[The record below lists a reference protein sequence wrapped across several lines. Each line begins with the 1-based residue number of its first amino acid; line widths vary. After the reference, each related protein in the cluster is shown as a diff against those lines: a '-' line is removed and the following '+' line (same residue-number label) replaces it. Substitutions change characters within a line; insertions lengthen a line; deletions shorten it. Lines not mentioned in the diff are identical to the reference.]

1 MLSTGMCIKKG
12 KKHKN
17 LFYEDESDTI
27 FINGNQLMTKY
38 ANLCFE
44 AHHVWVNKCMILLN

>member
-27 FINGNQLMTKY
+27 FTNGNQLMTKY